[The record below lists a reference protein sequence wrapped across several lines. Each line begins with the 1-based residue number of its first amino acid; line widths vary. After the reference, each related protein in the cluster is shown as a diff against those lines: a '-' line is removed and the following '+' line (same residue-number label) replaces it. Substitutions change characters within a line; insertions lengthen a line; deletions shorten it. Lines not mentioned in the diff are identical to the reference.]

1 MSLHMWGRPRA
12 EPQNH
17 LLVGSRSD
25 KCHALLQLLLSF
37 PDLSL
42 EISRSKQDEPLPI
55 KVYRIALFN
64 ASIAF
69 ESRIVEVHQLRYVL
83 VEQVST
89 DIVIVV
95 SNVKSRGVRLSR
107 ISLIPS

>member
-1 MSLHMWGRPRA
+1 LKAG
-12 EPQNH
+12 Q
-17 LLVGSRSD
+17 
-25 KCHALLQLLLSF
+25 
-37 PDLSL
+37 
-42 EISRSKQDEPLPI
+42 SK
-55 KVYRIALFN
+55 Y
-64 ASIAF
+64 
-69 ESRIVEVHQLRYVL
+69 QLRYVL